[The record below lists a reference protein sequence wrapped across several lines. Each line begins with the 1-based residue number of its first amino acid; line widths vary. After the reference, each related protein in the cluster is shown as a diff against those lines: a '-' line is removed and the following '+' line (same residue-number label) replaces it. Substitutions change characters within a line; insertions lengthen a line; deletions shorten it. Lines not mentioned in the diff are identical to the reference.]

1 MRFWKVLRCMH
12 VCTRALAFILLNAFD
27 VSFRFFQR
35 DFNYSIEI
43 LYVLKQVIVWSVKA
57 VTLFQEKVQTNLVLN
72 RERVKLRPQKA
83 SQLTERLPIKKN
95 YNNNERTLHFP
106 LFQGL
111 VPLGSPAQTQQKHCY
126 CEKQFCQWTPRQNF
140 EQ

>member
-1 MRFWKVLRCMH
+1 MH

-57 VTLFQEKVQTNLVLN
+57 VTLF
-72 RERVKLRPQKA
+72 
-83 SQLTERLPIKKN
+83 
-95 YNNNERTLHFP
+95 
-106 LFQGL
+106 
-111 VPLGSPAQTQQKHCY
+111 
-126 CEKQFCQWTPRQNF
+126 
-140 EQ
+140 